1 MADSLSGC
9 LFCRLDEPAVTIYRD
24 ATVQA
29 FISLAPI
36 NRYHVIVAPRVH
48 FEHLT
53 ELPAIAVSAAVSLAQ
68 RLGAAITTVARPDA
82 LTLLSDDDLTGTG
95 FNQIAHWKLHLIP
108 RYRGDRVVIEWNRA
122 PDPGTSVRAGYAEEI
137 RRSLSAT

>member
-36 NRYHVIVAPRVH
+36 NRYHVIVAPRAH
-48 FEHLT
+48 YEHLT
-53 ELPAIAVSAAVSLAQ
+53 ELPTATMVAAVSLAQ
-68 RLGAAITTVARPDA
+68 RLTEAIVAVARPDA

-95 FNQIAHWKLHLIP
+95 FNQVEHWKLHLIP
-108 RYRGDRVVIEWNRA
+108 LYRGDRVVIEWNRA

>member
-1 MADSLSGC
+1 MT
-9 LFCRLDEPAVTIYRD
+9 VYRD

-36 NRYHVIVAPRVH
+36 NRYHVIVAPRAH

-53 ELPAIAVSAAVSLAQ
+53 ELPAKALSAAVSLVQ
-68 RLGAAITTVARPDA
+68 RLGAAIATVARPDA

-95 FNQIAHWKLHLIP
+95 FNEIAHWKVHLIP
-108 RYRGDRVVIEWNRA
+108 RYRGDRVAIEWNRA
-122 PDPGTSVRAGYAEEI
+122 PDPGPSVRAGYAEEI
-137 RRSLSAT
+137 RRTLSAT